1 MDKTQNTDVL
11 DETDFVLKH
20 RLVGA
25 GVLLLFGAVV
35 LPLLLGPPSQ
45 ASKLVDSPDIQPNSL
60 ADFSQSENSR
70 NSATSVDSDS
80 NIEDE
85 LLAAIEAEGDGI
97 ETEERVYISKI
108 TPLDTRAKSAP
119 EKVAKPKAVSSEQK
133 PKKTVVKT
141 DKPKAVVSKADT
153 SSPDLAINKS
163 VKAEAIDDR
172 PVKQATKK
180 IDKKLAQATTT
191 INTSTPNTSTPKTV
205 ITGTSANK
213 IEQAPTL
220 SAPAVNQPIVE
231 LGWVV
236 QVGVFTD
243 KNGADKVVKD
253 LQSKGFT
260 PSITVVDT
268 NRGKGTGTRV
278 WLGPFAQRVDAAK
291 TKTRLTEK
299 TGEPGFIRAFP

>member
-45 ASKLVDSPDIQPNSL
+45 ASKLANSPDIQPNNL
-60 ADFSQSENSR
+60 ADFSQREKTRS
-70 NSATSVDSDS
+70 SADSVDSDS

-97 ETEERVYISKI
+97 ETEERVYISRI
-108 TPLDTRAKSAP
+108 TPLDTSAKSAP
-119 EKVAKPKAVSSEQK
+119 KKVAKPKAVSSEQK

-141 DKPKAVVSKADT
+141 DKPKADKPNVVKSDVVKSKADK
-153 SSPDLAINKS
+153 SNPDLAIK
-163 VKAEAIDDR
+163 KATR
-172 PVKQATKK
+172 K

-191 INTSTPNTSTPKTV
+191 IDTRPPNTSIPKTV
-205 ITGTSANK
+205 ITGTNANK

-220 SAPAVNQPIVE
+220 STPAVNQPTVE

>member
-1 MDKTQNTDVL
+1 MDKSQKIDAS
-11 DETDFVLKH
+11 DDADFVLKH
-20 RLVGA
+20 RVVGA
-25 GVLLLFGAVV
+25 GVLLLFGALV
-35 LPLLLGPPSQ
+35 LPWLLGPPSQ
-45 ASKLVDSPDIQPNSL
+45 ASKLPDNAEIGVNNL
-60 ADFSQSENSR
+60 ADFSSGEKSTKA
-70 NSATSVDSDS
+70 SAGSNGSN

-85 LLAAIEAEGDGI
+85 LLAAIEAEDI

-108 TPLDTRAKSAP
+108 TPLNNGRSATVSRQSSDSVATQP
-119 EKVAKPKAVSSEQK
+119 NPKKALEKKVASNTSNKTSVPN
-133 PKKTVVKT
+133 KKRE
-141 DKPKAVVSKADT
+141 KAVV
-153 SSPDLAINKS
+153 
-163 VKAEAIDDR
+163 
-172 PVKQATKK
+172 
-180 IDKKLAQATTT
+180 KKLDQKIAQVTPSANGTTT
-191 INTSTPNTSTPKTV
+191 TRVPTQVPKTV
-205 ITGTSANK
+205 
-213 IEQAPTL
+213 PTQV
-220 SAPAVNQPIVE
+220 PATVQTQVPTTVQTQVPVPTVE
-231 LGWVV
+231 FGWVV

>member
-1 MDKTQNTDVL
+1 MDKSKKNDAI
-11 DETDFVLKH
+11 DDADFVLKH
-20 RLVGA
+20 RVVGA

-45 ASKLVDSPDIQPNSL
+45 ASKIANNTELDVDSL
-60 ADFSQSENSR
+60 ADFSHRENSNNNASSFD
-70 NSATSVDSDS
+70 NSS

-85 LLAAIEAEGDGI
+85 LLAAIEAEDI
-97 ETEERVYISKI
+97 EMQEQVYISKI
-108 TPLDTRAKSAP
+108 TPLDNRPASTPKRSDTSKPVAAKKQSKKSP
-119 EKVAKPKAVSSEQK
+119 EKLAKPEA
-133 PKKTVVKT
+133 
-141 DKPKAVVSKADT
+141 DKFKADKT
-153 SSPDLAINKS
+153 SPDLAANKPI
-163 VKAEAIDDR
+163 KTEAIEK
-172 PVKQATKK
+172 PSLIKS
-180 IDKKLAQATTT
+180 DKKLAAAEPTAESKVAEPA
-191 INTSTPNTSTPKTV
+191 STP
-205 ITGTSANK
+205 AK
-213 IEQAPTL
+213 I
-220 SAPAVNQPIVE
+220 E

-243 KNGADKVVKD
+243 KQGANKVVKD